1 MYSNTGGQ
9 SSKASKEGTSHEF
22 SRFGKKQNKKD
33 LFRIIMSIPNVYVA
47 SVSLKANMMQT
58 LKAFKEAHEHI
69 GPSVIIAYSPCIEHG
84 IKGGLKNSIE
94 EEKLLVKSGYN
105 LLMRYNPKL
114 EKLVMDEK
122 EPDFDL
128 YEKVFKN
135 ELRYKNTEKLN
146 EEEYKRLFNENI
158 DFAKKR
164 YNYFKNISEIKEEE

>member
-1 MYSNTGGQ
+1 
-9 SSKASKEGTSHEF
+9 
-22 SRFGKKQNKKD
+22 
-33 LFRIIMSIPNVYVA
+33 
-47 SVSLKANMMQT
+47 
-58 LKAFKEAHEHI
+58 
-69 GPSVIIAYSPCIEHG
+69 
-84 IKGGLKNSIE
+84 
-94 EEKLLVKSGYN
+94 
-105 LLMRYNPKL
+105 MRYNPKL

-164 YNYFKNISEIKEEE
+164 YNYFKNISEI